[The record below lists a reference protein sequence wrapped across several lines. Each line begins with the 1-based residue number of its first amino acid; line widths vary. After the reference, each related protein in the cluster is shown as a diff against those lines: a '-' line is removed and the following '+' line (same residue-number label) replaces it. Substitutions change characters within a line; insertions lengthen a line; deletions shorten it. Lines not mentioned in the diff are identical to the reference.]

1 MSWRLGERFSTRT
14 LCWWTDLFLKDGKT
28 TAIYIPVEPTANGK
42 AIADFV
48 RKIVKEVG
56 PPEEYYLAGDPIA
69 RGYVRFPDVHADG
82 SFFSHL
88 RDGDVYCPVFYV
100 QELHS
105 CIHQYGCR
113 NDKHILEFRPVDRH
127 GFSRPHHEF
136 DDACIF
142 DGDQHRYCAYF

>member
-1 MSWRLGERFSTRT
+1 MRKVLYENPMLVDRFIS
-14 LCWWTDLFLKDGKT
+14 KDGKN

-48 RKIVKEVG
+48 EKDCKEVG
-56 PPEEYYLAGDPIA
+56 PPEKYYLAGINRQGIRSVP
-69 RGYVRFPDVHADG
+69 RCSCRWV
-82 SFFSHL
+82 FFSHL
-88 RDGDVYCPVFYV
+88 RDGDVYCSVFYV

-105 CIHQYGCR
+105 CIRQYGCR

-142 DGDQHRYCAYF
+142 DGGQHRYCAYF